1 MNKIL
6 YHQIMVAG
14 NSSSWLPGG
23 GQPNRVRVPTGGPSG
38 GLPEFGSGSPGD
50 GSAGVSPFA
59 GVPAGGDL
67 DEIDRHIVRELARD
81 ARIANNALAERV
93 GVAPST
99 CLGRVRSLRER
110 GVIRGYHA
118 DVDPAALGRPLQ
130 AMIAVR
136 LQAHARGRIREFV
149 AGVAGLTEVL
159 NVFFLAGKD
168 DFLLHVAAASTA
180 ALRDFVEV
188 LSANGDVAY
197 TETSLIFEHIRADAA
212 G

>member
-1 MNKIL
+1 
-6 YHQIMVAG
+6 MVEE
-14 NSSSWLPGG
+14 NSQESMMA
-23 GQPNRVRVPTGGPSG
+23 GPSQNRIR
-38 GLPEFGSGSPGD
+38 PDWPQD
-50 GSAGVSPFA
+50 
-59 GVPAGGDL
+59 DL
-67 DEIDRHIVRELARD
+67 DDLDRRIVHELARD
-81 ARIANNALAERV
+81 ARLPNNALAERV
-93 GVAPST
+93 GIAPST

-136 LQAHARGRIREFV
+136 LQSGARGHLRDFV
-149 AGVAGLTEVL
+149 AEVAGLPEVL

-180 ALRDFVEV
+180 TLRGFVEA
-188 LSANGDVAY
+188 LSSNEDVSY
-197 TETSLIFEHIRADAA
+197 TETSLIFEHIRSDAI

>member
-6 YHQIMVAG
+6 YNAAMMAG
-14 NSSSWLPGG
+14 TSSESVTSGA
-23 GQPNRVRVPTGGPSG
+23 QPNRVRPDLAAGPTGQG
-38 GLPEFGSGSPGD
+38 G
-50 GSAGVSPFA
+50 A
-59 GVPAGGDL
+59 GDL
-67 DEIDRHIVRELARD
+67 DDIDRHIVYEMARD

-93 GVAPST
+93 GIAPST
-99 CLGRVRSLRER
+99 CLGRVRALRER

-136 LQAHARGRIREFV
+136 LQSHARSRIRGFV
-149 AGVAGLTEVL
+149 ADVAGLPEVL

-180 ALRDFVEV
+180 ALRDFVET
-188 LSANGDVAY
+188 LSSNGDVSY
-197 TETSLIFEHIRADAA
+197 TETSLIFEHVRADAA